1 MSSMRMPDAVRT
13 VGVTF
18 AFVTLFVWASG
29 CSEEPTQSNSVGADL
44 VKTAVTVHDTTVG
57 AIADSTFKQ
66 PLPMDGAYNLVGRFG
81 GYTAYTTMQFGVPV
95 RDTIT
100 VLNARVRLRATTW
113 FGDSSSA
120 VRFSLHRIIRSWTQP
135 ALQWDSVDAS
145 FYDPTPLGTYEGS
158 VEADTQDVFITIDDT
173 AEVKHWFSSTNDPP
187 KFGFILIPDPSMNVV
202 RGFASFVFTADT
214 SSAYPTLIVDALGT
228 SGVRDTAEYTFGAD
242 TFVGNIDNLDSDPA
256 LIYAQAGVVYRSTLM
271 FDVGFIPKGAIV
283 NSAEMLLHLDPAT
296 TRLTKVTA
304 DSVVAAHAVSSP
316 SDLRVIESLSV
327 FGRRKDEFASTWS
340 FDLRRATQL
349 WANGTNYGILLRV
362 TTIPEFSSF
371 DLYTFF
377 NQNAADSLRPRLRV
391 LYSIPK

>member
-1 MSSMRMPDAVRT
+1 MSNMRMPEAIRT
-13 VGVTF
+13 AGVMIVL
-18 AFVTLFVWASG
+18 VTLFLWAAG
-29 CSEEPTQSNSVGADL
+29 CSEEPTQSNSVGANL

-120 VRFSLHRIIRSWTQP
+120 VRFTMHRIIRSWTQP
-135 ALQWDSVDAS
+135 GLEWDSVDAS
-145 FYDPTPLGTYEGS
+145 FYDPTPIGAYEGS
-158 VEADTQDVFITIDDT
+158 VEADTQDVFITIGDT
-173 AEVKHWFSSTNDPP
+173 AEVRYWFSSTNDPA
-187 KFGFILIPDPSMNVV
+187 KYGFILIPDPSMNVV

-214 SSAYPTLIVDALGT
+214 SSTYPTLIVDALGT

-242 TFVGNIDNLDSDPA
+242 TFVGNIDNLDSDPS
-256 LIYAQAGVVYRSTLM
+256 LTYVQAGVVYRSTLM
-271 FDVGFIPKGAIV
+271 FDIGFIPKGAIV

-296 TRLTKVTA
+296 TQLSKVTA
-304 DSVVAAHAVSSP
+304 DSAVAAHAVSSA
-316 SDLRVIESLSV
+316 SDLRVIESSFV
-327 FGRRKDEFASTWS
+327 FGRRKEGYATTWS

-349 WANGTNYGILLRV
+349 WANGTNYGILLRA

-371 DLYTFF
+371 DRYTFF

-391 LYSIPK
+391 IYSIPK